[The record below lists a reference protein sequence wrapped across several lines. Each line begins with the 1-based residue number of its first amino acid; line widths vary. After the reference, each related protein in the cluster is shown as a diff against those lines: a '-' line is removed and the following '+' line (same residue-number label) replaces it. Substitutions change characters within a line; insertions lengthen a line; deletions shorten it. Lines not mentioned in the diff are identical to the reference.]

1 MRLNIHG
8 LGPVNALGV
17 GTWQWG
23 DRFFWGYG
31 KGYQEKDLQQ
41 AFQASLAGGVE
52 LFDTAEVYGLGRAE
66 QILGGYMQGMT
77 NRPLIVTKFFP
88 FPWRLGRK
96 ALLGA
101 LRGSLGRL
109 QLSRTDLYLQHWPF
123 PPVALEV
130 WAEALAQAYEL
141 GLTRSVGVSNFSVV
155 QLERTLKVLQRHNVP
170 LSANQVEYS
179 LLDRSPETS
188 GLKAFMEAEG
198 IALMAYSPLAM
209 GWLTGKYTLE
219 APPKGA
225 YRSQKYARYRSQ
237 IPAVLAALQQVAGA
251 HGATPAQVALRWA
264 MQKGTLPIPGAK
276 NAGQA
281 TSNAAALQLL
291 LTAQEME
298 LLDRSGQLN
307 R

>member
-1 MRLNIHG
+1 MRLNING

-31 KGYQEKDLQQ
+31 QGYQEADLEQ
-41 AFQASLAGGVE
+41 AFRASLADGVE

-66 QILGGYMQGMT
+66 RILGGYMQGMPH
-77 NRPLIVTKFFP
+77 RPLVVTKFFP

-101 LRGSLGRL
+101 LRSSLRRL
-109 QLSRTDLYLQHWPF
+109 QLERTDLYLQHWPF

-130 WAEALAQAYEL
+130 WAEALAEAYER
-141 GLTRSVGVSNFSVV
+141 GLTRAVGVSNFSVA
-155 QLERTLKVLQRHNVP
+155 QLERTLKVLGRHNLP

-225 YRSQKYARYRSQ
+225 YRSQKYTRYRAQ

-281 TSNAAALQLL
+281 TSNAAALQLV
-291 LTAQEME
+291 LTPQEME
-298 LLDRSGQLN
+298 LLERSGQLD